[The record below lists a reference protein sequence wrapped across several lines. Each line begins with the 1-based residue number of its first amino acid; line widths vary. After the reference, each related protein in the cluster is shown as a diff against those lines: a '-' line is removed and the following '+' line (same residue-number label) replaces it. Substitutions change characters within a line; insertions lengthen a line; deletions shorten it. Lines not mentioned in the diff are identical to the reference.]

1 MSDTELP
8 IVAEGAGDPLDL
20 KGQFLQLL
28 RSTGVSARD
37 DLINAAEQVAEYAAD
52 QALQL
57 APLVADAGFML
68 AVEAAAENVLMR
80 SGLRI
85 VAQADASDARFVG
98 LLEGGLAIAARAAA
112 AGLA

>member
-1 MSDTELP
+1 MSDTE
-8 IVAEGAGDPLDL
+8 IMTGGGDPLDL
-20 KGQFLQLL
+20 KGQFLELL
-28 RSTGVSARD
+28 KSNGVAARD
-37 DLINAAEQVAEYAAD
+37 DLVNAAERVSEYAAE

-68 AVEAAAENVLMR
+68 AVGAAAENVLMR

-85 VAQADASDARFVG
+85 VAQADATDARFVG
-98 LLEGGLAIAARAAA
+98 LLEGGLAIGARALA